1 MPFEK
6 GNSLGGRKEGS
17 IGQKTKQW
25 EALAESI
32 ATTHTER
39 FNEILA
45 KLPEDK
51 FISSY
56 LQILEY
62 FKPKLARNTTDTNI
76 SFSKPVVLDWSD
88 ESGSDSNTTNTKA
101 EGSEKTS

>member
-6 GNSLGGRKEGS
+6 GNPGRPDGIKN
-17 IGQKTKQW
+17 QKTKQW

-32 ATTHTER
+32 ATTHTDR

-45 KLPEDK
+45 TLPDDK

-56 LQILEY
+56 LQVLEY
-62 FKPKLARNTTDTNI
+62 FKPKLARNTIDGNV
-76 SFSKPVVLDWSD
+76 SFTKPVVLDWSD
-88 ESGSDSNTTNTKA
+88 ESGANSNTTNTKT
-101 EGSEKTS
+101 EGSETAS

>member
-39 FNEILA
+39 FNDILSR
-45 KLPEDK
+45 LPEDK

-56 LQILEY
+56 LQVLEY
-62 FKPKLARNTTDTNI
+62 FKPKLARNTIDGNV
-76 SFSKPVVLDWSD
+76 SFTKPVVLDWSD
-88 ESGSDSNTTNTKA
+88 EPGENSNTTNTKT
-101 EGSEKTS
+101 EGSEAAS

>member
-6 GNSLGGRKEGS
+6 GNKLGGRTEGALS
-17 IGQKTKQW
+17 QKTKQW
-25 EALAESI
+25 DALAESI

-39 FNEILA
+39 FNDILA
-45 KLPEDK
+45 RLPEDK

-56 LQILEY
+56 LQVLEY

-76 SFSKPVVLDWSD
+76 SFNKPVVLDWSD
-88 ESGSDSNTTNTKA
+88 EPGTDTDKTDTETK
-101 EGSEKTS
+101 GSEKTT

>member
-39 FNEILA
+39 FNDILSR
-45 KLPEDK
+45 LPEDK

-56 LQILEY
+56 LQVLEY
-62 FKPKLARNTTDTNI
+62 FKPKLARNTTDMNI
-76 SFSKPVVLDWSD
+76 TTAKPVILDWSD
-88 ESGSDSNTTNTKA
+88 GTDTNKTNPET
-101 EGSEKTS
+101 EGSQTAS